1 MMNPHIA
8 ENHTGAIIHTKQQQ
22 PTTNKQN
29 SHNAGV
35 NHPDA
40 SCLPSRVVV
49 VSGVGVRGV
58 AAAWPRRGPTD
69 CVGLAPG
76 DGAYE

>member
-1 MMNPHIA
+1 MNPHIA
-8 ENHTGAIIHTKQQQ
+8 ENHTEAIIHTKQQQ

-29 SHNAGV
+29 PHNAGV
-35 NHPDA
+35 NHSHV

-49 VSGVGVRGV
+49 VFGVGVRGV
-58 AAAWPRRGPTD
+58 AGAWPGRGATD